1 MYSSGY
7 IFECLIH
14 AQSEVVAEFYIVFP
28 ISFHMLIPSLRC
40 YSQMASLA
48 HQFGLCLL
56 CLQWIRTYFLGY
68 FSRCSEGVCFCFV
81 VSFAGLFLLFEV
93 LSGHILVCALV
104 FYAVLLSDCMFRM
117 RDCLEVANSCL
128 AHVLCSLAF
137 TKCYSVIFLQNVA
150 YVQMFVVF
158 RIGRW

>member
-1 MYSSGY
+1 MPYSCSIRGCGRVLY
-7 IFECLIH
+7 CVSNF
-14 AQSEVVAEFYIVFP
+14 FP
-28 ISFHMLIPSLRC
+28 YVDPFSQVLFTNGELGPSVWFVLV
-40 YSQMASLA
+40 
-48 HQFGLCLL
+48 